1 MILVTGGLGYIGSHT
16 VVKLL
21 EQNYDLVILDNLY
34 NSDADV
40 LNSIEKIT
48 SKKPRFYQT
57 DLLNINGLEEIFMEN
72 NIDSVIHF
80 AGYKAVGESVEKPL
94 MYFNNN
100 ITGTIN
106 LLMTMQK
113 YNCRKIIFSSSATV
127 YGTTETMPLVESSPL
142 GVTNPYGRTKLIIE
156 DMLRDLYNSDTK
168 FGIVLLRYFNPI
180 GAHKSGLIG
189 ESPNGIPNHLMPY
202 ICSVADGT
210 LPCLNIFGNDYDTI
224 DGTGVRDYIHVE
236 DLSEGHIKA
245 YKKIEKSGG
254 LHVYNL
260 GTSKGYSVLQ
270 IIDAFEKA
278 NGIRI
283 KYNIVSRRAG
293 DVAAVYAGTE
303 KAAKELGFKASYGIE
318 EMCRDSWNFARN
330 KK

>member
-106 LLMTMQK
+106 LLMTM
-113 YNCRKIIFSSSATV
+113 
-127 YGTTETMPLVESSPL
+127 
-142 GVTNPYGRTKLIIE
+142 
-156 DMLRDLYNSDTK
+156 
-168 FGIVLLRYFNPI
+168 
-180 GAHKSGLIG
+180 
-189 ESPNGIPNHLMPY
+189 
-202 ICSVADGT
+202 
-210 LPCLNIFGNDYDTI
+210 
-224 DGTGVRDYIHVE
+224 
-236 DLSEGHIKA
+236 
-245 YKKIEKSGG
+245 
-254 LHVYNL
+254 
-260 GTSKGYSVLQ
+260 
-270 IIDAFEKA
+270 
-278 NGIRI
+278 
-283 KYNIVSRRAG
+283 
-293 DVAAVYAGTE
+293 
-303 KAAKELGFKASYGIE
+303 
-318 EMCRDSWNFARN
+318 
-330 KK
+330 

>member
-34 NSDADV
+34 NSDSDV

-57 DLLNINGLEEIFMEN
+57 DLLNINGLEEIFKEN
-72 NIDSVIHF
+72 SIDSVIHF

-142 GVTNPYGRTKLIIE
+142 GATNPYGRTKVIIE
-156 DMLRDLYNSDTK
+156 DMLRDLYNSDNK

-189 ESPNGIPNHLMPY
+189 ESPNGIPNNLMPY
-202 ICSVADGT
+202 ICNVANGT
-210 LPCLNIFGNDYDTI
+210 LPYLNIFGNDYDTI

-260 GTSKGYSVLQ
+260 GTGKGYSVLQ
-270 IIDAFEKA
+270 VINAFEKT
-278 NGIRI
+278 NGIKI